1 MNTLYY
7 ICQWGNDRKKAWSGT
22 YLKIFDSLKNH
33 FDIIDVPIQQSFFTQ
48 IKNAM
53 VNRGLF
59 VKYDF
64 SYSALKH
71 GGKKAIESIKD
82 NNFCTFQY
90 EEVPIKPY
98 IHSYIYIDMCAQYI
112 KDVIMTTPGFRD
124 HYIWKKTDLK
134 ALDKRCE
141 FQNRFFK
148 ECAGIFT
155 MSRWLAKYIVDEL
168 GVDAERVHC
177 VGAGADI
184 NVNDISPNRAGNK
197 ILFVGRAF
205 EAKGGYIVVKAFK
218 ILKEKYMKNAELYI
232 LGPAS
237 NPLSEEIEG
246 VFYKGALPVE
256 QVLEYYNTCD
266 IFCMPSYID
275 AFGKVFVEALCCGL
289 PCIGRSV
296 LSMNEIIE
304 DGKNG
309 YNIPNDDEEYLA
321 KRMYDLLIDKS
332 IKQYVEDHREE
343 YHKKYSWDTVT
354 ENISRII
361 DKDDFMRLDP

>member
-1 MNTLYY
+1 MNKLYY

-22 YLKIFDSLKNH
+22 YLKLFDSLKNH
-33 FDIIDVPIQQSFFTQ
+33 FDLIDTPIQQSFYTK
-48 IKNAM
+48 IRNAM
-53 VNRGLF
+53 VNRELF
-59 VKYDF
+59 LKYDF
-64 SYSALKH
+64 AYSALKNA
-71 GGKKAIESIKD
+71 GKKAINSINDSK
-82 NNFCTFQY
+82 FCTFQY
-90 EEVPIKPY
+90 AELPIRPNA
-98 IHSYIYIDMCAQYI
+98 HNYIYIDMCAQYI
-112 KDVIMTTPGFRD
+112 NDVIMTTPSFRD
-124 HYIWKKTDLK
+124 HYFRKNADMK
-134 ALDKRCE
+134 ALKKRCE
-141 FQNRFFK
+141 SQNRFFK

-155 MSRWLAKYIVDEL
+155 MSEWLAKYIVEEL
-168 GVDAERVHC
+168 GIDSARVHY
-177 VGAGADI
+177 VGAGVDI
-184 NVNDISPNRAGNK
+184 NVNNISPNRAGNK
-197 ILFVGRAF
+197 ILFVGRSF

-296 LSMNEIIE
+296 LSMSEIIK

-309 YNIPNDDEEYLA
+309 YNIHEDDEEYLA
-321 KRMYDLLIDKS
+321 KRMYDLLLDKS
-332 IKQYVEDHREE
+332 IKQYVEDHRKE
-343 YHKKYSWDTVT
+343 YQNRYSWDTVT
-354 ENISRII
+354 EKISSII
-361 DKDDFMRLDP
+361 NKDEYMRT